1 MKKEIKNET
10 EKSLEKIKEDIST
23 IPGGGWAIAIG
34 AILALFIAIMSFVNT
49 FLGLVG
55 VVLVTVMTY
64 LSSKGYVGSPEIVT
78 VISSSFIFTPIFILV
93 MLFFHLLVWGVTAL
107 ILLFL

>member
-1 MKKEIKNET
+1 MKEENKKES

-23 IPGGGWAIAIG
+23 IPGGAWAIILG

-49 FLGLVG
+49 FLGLFG
-55 VVLVTVMTY
+55 IIIITAMAY
-64 LSSKGYVGSPEIVT
+64 LSSKGRIGPPEVVT

-93 MLFFHLLVWGVTAL
+93 MLFFQVLIWGITAI